1 MSPSPPLEGK
11 GQPTAA
17 GPAGD
22 PSPEDSPTFRQLR
35 DLLDRGEYAATVRL
49 AYRSAFEGTVRAFGL
64 TVPPAYSDR
73 QFLKEFLRP
82 DMGRLTELLPELY
95 RRYEPARFG
104 KVEDGDR
111 NSLRALLEKLY
122 SQTALARI
130 HDPHFQPSGPQPEGD
145 RTSAYDTL
153 FRSLRKEK
161 T

>member
-1 MSPSPPLEGK
+1 SGTLLALRGNPTSESGRKAPVSPSPPLEGQ
-11 GQPTAA
+11 GQPAAA

-22 PSPEDSPTFRQLR
+22 PSPEDSPT
-35 DLLDRGEYAATVRL
+35 
-49 AYRSAFEGTVRAFGL
+49 
-64 TVPPAYSDR
+64 
-73 QFLKEFLRP
+73 FLKEFLRP

-111 NSLRALLEKLY
+111 DSLRALLERLY

-130 HDPHFQPSGPQPEGD
+130 HDPRFQPSGPQPEGD
-145 RTSAYDTL
+145 RTSAYDAL